1 MSVASIEL
9 LRAAIS
15 GDLNRLRSLLAQGV
29 DVNSA
34 NKANQTAL
42 MLATAF
48 KRVDIVKYLV
58 ASGADV
64 TLQDELGLTAADW
77 ARGDTRITQLFNAA
91 PLSTVP
97 RTPSVQVTNQVRTT
111 NHDPKLGALS
121 GAILRDRTSVNSA
134 ASVAAE
140 TPVIAEKVSVANDET
155 AAETLKC
162 PQPELIDHTV
172 APAAPPRPARV
183 IEPGSGSE
191 LPKAPASF
199 DIPVPHHL
207 LMSPANRTLFRVSIV
222 ILLLVGGFLSY
233 HLVTY
238 VLSTRSSS
246 GVKPEPAAI
255 PVNAATK
262 PTKSA
267 PAVGGELAGAEL
279 FLPDAEY
286 PPDAMVASGTVTVG
300 IQVSR
305 KGIVVKAEALDGD
318 ESLRSAA
325 EKAALSSAFVPEK
338 LENTSSLIEGT
349 ITYNFL
355 KDHVKPREEF
365 GFSIEAITPTNVSAT
380 AGGPLAGA
388 ERRLVI
394 PKIPE
399 RVRVEQESTTV
410 VVRVNRAG
418 RVMSWRTLDGDTR
431 LRAYLIKAARASTF
445 DPDKLPGEGQV
456 VGIIT
461 YKLQ

>member
-15 GDLNRLRSLLAQGV
+15 GDLNRLRSLLAHGV

-48 KRVDIVKYLV
+48 KRVEIVKYLV
-58 ASGADV
+58 GSGADV

-97 RTPSVQVTNQVRTT
+97 RTPSFQVTNQVRAT

-121 GAILRDRTSVNSA
+121 GAILRDRTSVNFA
-134 ASVAAE
+134 
-140 TPVIAEKVSVANDET
+140 
-155 AAETLKC
+155 
-162 PQPELIDHTV
+162 
-172 APAAPPRPARV
+172 
-183 IEPGSGSE
+183 GSGSE
-191 LPKAPASF
+191 LPKAPDSF
-199 DIPVPHHL
+199 DIPVPHPL
-207 LMSPANRTLFRVSIV
+207 LMSPANRTLFRVIIV

-233 HLVTY
+233 HLVSY

-246 GVKPEPAAI
+246 GVKPESATI

-286 PPDAMVASGTVTVG
+286 PADAIVASGTVTVG

-338 LENTSSLIEGT
+338 LENSSSLIEGT

-355 KDHVKPREEF
+355 KDDVKPREDF
-365 GFSIEAITPTNVSAT
+365 GFSIEAITPANVSAT

-418 RVMSWRTLDGDTR
+418 RVMSWRSLDGDTR